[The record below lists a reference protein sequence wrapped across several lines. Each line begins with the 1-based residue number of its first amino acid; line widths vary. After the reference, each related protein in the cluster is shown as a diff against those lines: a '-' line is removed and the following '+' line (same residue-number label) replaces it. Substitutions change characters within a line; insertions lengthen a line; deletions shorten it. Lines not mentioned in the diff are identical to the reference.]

1 MAKLHWQRIL
11 KDDLAATL
19 LWQELG
25 HHKLH
30 LLEDQCSV
38 SRPFGK
44 TPAITFHYDDVQ
56 GNPGCCGVER
66 LAGKYLFFGEYCADE
81 DDAGPFDTFDEAFA
95 CILDKDTIDVEML
108 SYRVESVLP
117 LDKTLSLSTRHVA
130 EGHTIEI
137 NGKNYLLSDGQLRPT
152 ETS

>member
-1 MAKLHWQRIL
+1 MAKLHWHRIL
-11 KDDLAATL
+11 QDESAARR
-19 LWQELG
+19 LWDELG
-25 HHKLH
+25 HDNPD
-30 LLEDQCSV
+30 LLEDHCSALF
-38 SRPFGK
+38 PCGK
-44 TPAITFHYDDVQ
+44 TPLIKFRYEDVQ
-56 GNPGCCGVER
+56 GNPACCGVEI

-81 DDAGPFDTFDEAFA
+81 DDAGPFDTFDKAFA
-95 CILDKDTIDVEML
+95 CILDKDTIDVETL

-117 LDKTLSLSTRHVA
+117 LDKTLTLSTRHVA